1 MYLCYSMNLDT
12 FLTCMSGTDSCTL
25 GGGIGRGW
33 GGRVGI
39 GGGGRGR
46 GRGRGGEGE
55 GGGGM
60 GRGEGRGGRTSSYTL
75 SNLICNAW

>member
-39 GGGGRGR
+39 GRGGRGR
-46 GRGRGGEGE
+46 
-55 GGGGM
+55 